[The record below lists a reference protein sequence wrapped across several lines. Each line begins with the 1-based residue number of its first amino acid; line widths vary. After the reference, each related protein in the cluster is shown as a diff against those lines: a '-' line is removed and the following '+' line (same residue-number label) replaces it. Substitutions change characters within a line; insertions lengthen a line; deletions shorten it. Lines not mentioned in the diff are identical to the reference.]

1 MSFKPSASQQ
11 HFSSLDEWSRFGPD
25 QGRESFPKF
34 TTPTQTYQQWLQE
47 NPQGFECPAND

>member
-1 MSFKPSASQQ
+1 MSFTPSSSPQ
-11 HFSSLDEWSRFGPD
+11 HFNSLDEWSRFGPD
-25 QGRESFPKF
+25 QGQESFPKF